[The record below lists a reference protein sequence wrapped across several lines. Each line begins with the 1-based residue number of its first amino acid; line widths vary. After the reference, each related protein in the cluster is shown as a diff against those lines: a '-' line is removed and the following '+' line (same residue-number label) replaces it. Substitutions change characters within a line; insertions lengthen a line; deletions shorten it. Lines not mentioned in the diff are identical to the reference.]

1 MKNLLDEKPASFLT
15 LRPRSGQ
22 APSLFADPEHSRRLK
37 TLLAR
42 VRHFDGLQPEVQ
54 ERLAA
59 SAIPRHF
66 TAGQVIYLEGEPAES
81 IFIIESGWVKATRMS
96 REGREQAL
104 LFLRA
109 GEVFGDVGMFTHT
122 AYPGTVTALENVHLW
137 VIPAGTVLQMAGQ
150 YPDFAMAVIRH
161 LGDRLLYYVTMIE
174 DLSLRSVEARLA
186 RTLLRN
192 AIRIDGRLTVPRAT
206 WTTFNEMAVRLGTV
220 RDVLSRALH
229 TLENEGLLKVERRE
243 IILLDSQGLASRGDL

>member
-15 LRPRSGQ
+15 RELV
-22 APSLFADPEHSRRLK
+22 AVPEHSRRLI
-37 TLLAR
+37 TLLAG

-59 SAIPRHF
+59 SAEPRHF
-66 TAGQVIYLEGEPAES
+66 TEGQVIYLEGEPAES

-104 LFLRA
+104 LFLCA
-109 GEVFGDVGMFTHT
+109 GEVFGDVGVFTHS
-122 AYPGTVTALENVHLW
+122 AYPGTVSALEDVHLW
-137 VIPAGTVLQMAGQ
+137 MIPAGTVLQMAGQ

-186 RTLLRN
+186 RTLLRY
-192 AIRIDGRLTVPRAT
+192 AKVIDGRLTVPRAT

-243 IILLDSQGLASRGDL
+243 IILLDPKRLEERSGV